1 MSTTSALARPGA
13 AKPKFAAA
21 FRSLPDELKFST
33 IILGLCL
40 ILQRFG
46 LPFGGKSFSIVG
58 PLGMAV
64 AGFFLLRGTLAFN
77 SFRLWCFTAL
87 ATLSVFGL
95 VWHAVVPGRLAE
107 APNLRSLSQFLL
119 LTSFATFT
127 FLRAMSERAFF
138 RLVNLWF
145 AFIAIAGIVQ
155 FFLQLVGL
163 GLFAFTGVLPDAI
176 LFESSYNL
184 QIPIGVGA
192 LLKSNGFFLIEPSTF
207 SQVMALGLIV
217 EILAFRRPVYLGL
230 FVLAILLSF
239 SGTGWIVV
247 GAFVAA
253 AAIGMGW
260 RGIAIAVG
268 TVALLGSILAGASLL
283 APDLAGAV
291 QQRMDEISRPGTSGH
306 LRFITPFWIFSDTLT
321 EHPSAAFIGIGP
333 GVSERLTPPYEYDVN
348 TPVKI
353 SLEFGIPAFCLYFLL
368 FVAGRKSPIQRRILV
383 PAATMFFIAGA
394 YQQFPPVLFMIL
406 LLIAVARLQADDA
419 ASPPSSRLPSNRR
432 T

>member
-1 MSTTSALARPGA
+1 MSTTSTLARPGA
-13 AKPKFAAA
+13 SLPKPKSAGA
-21 FRSLPDELKFST
+21 FRSMSDELKFSA
-33 IILGLCL
+33 IILGACL
-40 ILQRFG
+40 VLQRFG

-58 PLGMAV
+58 PIGMIV
-64 AGFFLLRGTLAFN
+64 AGFYLLRGTLAFN
-77 SFRLWCFTAL
+77 ELRLWCYVAL
-87 ATLSVFGL
+87 AALAVFGL
-95 VWHAVVPGRLAE
+95 VWHAVVPGRLADV
-107 APNLRSLSQFLL
+107 PNLRSLSQFLL

-127 FLRAMSERAFF
+127 FMQAVSEHSFF
-138 RLVNLWF
+138 QLVNKWF

-163 GLFAFTGVLPDAI
+163 GLFAFTGVLPDSI

-184 QIPIGVGA
+184 QIFVGVGD

-207 SQVMALGLIV
+207 SQVMALGLII
-217 EILAFRRPVYLGL
+217 EILAFRRPIYLGL
-230 FVLAILLSF
+230 FVFAILLSF

-260 RGIAIAVG
+260 RGIAIALG
-268 TVALLGSILAGASLL
+268 TVLLLGSILGGATLL

-291 QQRMDEISRPGTSGH
+291 QQRMDEFSRPGTSGH
-306 LRFITPFWIFSDTLT
+306 LRFITPFWILSDTLT
-321 EHPSAAFIGIGP
+321 ETPSAAFIGIGP

-353 SLEFGIPAFCLYFLL
+353 SLEFGIPAFLLYLLL
-368 FVAGRKSPIQRRILV
+368 FVGGRKSPIQRRILV

-406 LLIAVARLQADDA
+406 LLIAVARLRADTVPEMTGPA
-419 ASPPSSRLPSNRR
+419 GG
-432 T
+432 

>member
-1 MSTTSALARPGA
+1 MSTTSTLARPGA
-13 AKPKFAAA
+13 GTPKPEPAGA
-21 FRSLPDELKFST
+21 FRSMSDELKFSA
-33 IILGLCL
+33 IILGVCL

-46 LPFGGKSFSIVG
+46 LPLGGKSFSIVG
-58 PLGMAV
+58 PIGMIV
-64 AGFFLLRGTLAFN
+64 AGFYLLRGTLAFN
-77 SFRLWCFTAL
+77 EFRLWCYVAL
-87 ATLSVFGL
+87 AALAVFGL
-95 VWHAVVPGRLAE
+95 VWHAVVPGRLADV
-107 APNLRSLSQFLL
+107 PNLQSLSQFLL

-127 FLRAMSERAFF
+127 FMQAVSERSFF
-138 RLVNLWF
+138 QLVNKWF
-145 AFIAIAGIVQ
+145 AFIAIAGIIQ

-163 GLFAFTGVLPDAI
+163 GFFAFTGVLPDAI

-184 QIPIGVGA
+184 QIPIGVGD

-207 SQVMALGLIV
+207 SQVMALGLII
-217 EILAFRRPVYLGL
+217 EILAFRRPIYLGL
-230 FVLAILLSF
+230 FVFAILLSF

-260 RGIAIAVG
+260 RGIAIALG
-268 TVALLGSILAGASLL
+268 TVLLLGSILGGATLL

-291 QQRMDEISRPGTSGH
+291 QQRMDEFSRPGTSGH
-306 LRFITPFWIFSDTLT
+306 LRFITPFWIFNDTLT
-321 EHPSAAFIGIGP
+321 ETPSAAFIGIGP

-353 SLEFGIPAFCLYFLL
+353 SLEFGIPAFFLYILL
-368 FVAGRKSPIQRRILV
+368 FVGGRKSPIQRRILV

-406 LLIAVARLQADDA
+406 LLVAVARLQADTVPEMTGPA
-419 ASPPSSRLPSNRR
+419 GG
-432 T
+432 

>member
-1 MSTTSALARPGA
+1 MSTTSTLARPGA
-13 AKPKFAAA
+13 STPKPKPAGA
-21 FRSLPDELKFST
+21 FRSMSDELKFSA
-33 IILGLCL
+33 IILGVCL

-58 PLGMAV
+58 PIGMIV
-64 AGFFLLRGTLAFN
+64 AGFYLLRGTLAFN
-77 SFRLWCFTAL
+77 EFRLWCYVAL
-87 ATLSVFGL
+87 AAIAVFGL
-95 VWHAVVPGRLAE
+95 VWHAVVPGRLAD
-107 APNLRSLSQFLL
+107 APNLQSLSQFLL

-127 FLRAMSERAFF
+127 FMRAVSERSFF
-138 RLVNLWF
+138 QLVNKWF

-163 GLFAFTGVLPDAI
+163 GLFAFTGVLPEAI

-207 SQVMALGLIV
+207 SQVMALGLII
-217 EILAFRRPVYLGL
+217 EILAFRRPIYLGL
-230 FVLAILLSF
+230 FVFAILLSF

-247 GAFVAA
+247 GAFIAA

-260 RGIAIAVG
+260 RGIAIALG
-268 TVALLGSILAGASLL
+268 TVLLLGSILGGATLL

-291 QQRMDEISRPGTSGH
+291 QQRMDEFSRPGTSGH
-306 LRFITPFWIFSDTLT
+306 LRFITPFWIFNDTLT
-321 EHPSAAFIGIGP
+321 ETPSAAFIGIGP

-353 SLEFGIPAFCLYFLL
+353 SLEFGIPAFFLYLLL
-368 FVAGRKSPIQRRILV
+368 FVGGRKSPIQRRILV

-406 LLIAVARLQADDA
+406 LLIAVARLQADTVPEMTGPA
-419 ASPPSSRLPSNRR
+419 RG
-432 T
+432 